1 MSFAKFTC
9 DIMKTNLI
17 QKEKQ
22 KMKYTKEMKIQAGKE
37 LVYLIRM
44 NKKNPSEHTAEG
56 IKAYNRLLNK
66 MN

>member
-1 MSFAKFTC
+1 MRYYENKSNSKGET
-9 DIMKTNLI
+9 
-17 QKEKQ
+17 